1 MSIPGVEVIKIISP
15 NYVFVIGIVLAAIGM
30 IALIA
35 GWVSSSRNCDSSI
48 SEVFGVIFLAA
59 MVAAAVLLVAG
70 MAIPWTEYKV
80 SIDETAPFLEIYQNF
95 DIKATSKGLFILSPK
110 DSMIVLK

>member
-1 MSIPGVEVIKIISP
+1 MSIPGVEVIKVISP
-15 NYVFVIGIVLAAIGM
+15 NYIFVAGAILGVIAAI
-30 IALIA
+30 ALVT
-35 GWVSSSRNCDSSI
+35 GWVTSSRLHDSSI
-48 SEVFGVIFLAA
+48 SGVSAVVFFAA
-59 MVAAAVLLVAG
+59 IIAAACLLVCG

-95 DIKATSKGLFILSPK
+95 NIRTTSKGLFILSPK